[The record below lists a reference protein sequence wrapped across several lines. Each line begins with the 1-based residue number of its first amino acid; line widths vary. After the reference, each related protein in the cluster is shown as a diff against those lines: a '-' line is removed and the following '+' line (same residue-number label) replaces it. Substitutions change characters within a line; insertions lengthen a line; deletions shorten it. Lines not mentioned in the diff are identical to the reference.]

1 MCHRHEPIAWTER
14 TDEATDEEAET
25 PLPSFANEERET
37 DAELLTDGGE

>member
-14 TDEATDEEAET
+14 TDEATDGET